1 MCKFLLHL
9 PIIFLKKTMKN
20 LNKKARALLLLV
32 VVSWLVLIP
41 SVSIDLESLALWR
54 TMGGEDLLNMSFNF
68 ASHYPLI
75 GVMVLY
81 VILVFIEKE
90 D

>member
-1 MCKFLLHL
+1 M
-9 PIIFLKKTMKN
+9 
-20 LNKKARALLLLV
+20 LV

>member
-1 MCKFLLHL
+1 MK
-9 PIIFLKKTMKN
+9 KN
-20 LNKKARALLLLV
+20 LSRKIRALLLLV
-32 VVSWLVLIP
+32 IVSWIVLIP
-41 SVSIDLESLALWR
+41 SVSIDLETLNLWR
-54 TMGGEDLLNMSFNF
+54 TMGGEDLLNLSIVF